1 MKQPTAIAAIIIV
14 LILGIVCG
22 WLISRSSP
30 GSNTDGEVVS
40 REVFI
45 DTILYYHPVAK
56 DSVVIRYEV
65 ATLPIDRSGTE
76 LPSKQNDTIINN
88 VLATVA
94 TEPQDSARVII
105 PITQMIYADSTYTAY
120 VSGYRARLDS
130 IFVYPRHEIVTIKKP
145 PNRWSIGIQ
154 AGYGYT
160 PKGFQPYI
168 GIGISWRIS
177 EF

>member
-1 MKQPTAIAAIIIV
+1 MKRSTAIAAIVIA

-22 WLISRSSP
+22 RFVSRPSP
-30 GSNTDGEVVS
+30 ESNTDGEVVS

-45 DTILYYHPVAK
+45 DTIPYFHPVAK
-56 DSVVIRYEV
+56 DSVVVRYEV
-65 ATLPIDRSGTE
+65 ATLPITQR
-76 LPSKQNDTIINN
+76 DTIINN
-88 VLATVA
+88 VLATLA

-105 PITQMIYADSTYTAY
+105 PITQTTYADSTYTAY

-130 IFVYPRHEIVTIKKP
+130 IFVYPRHEIVAIKKP

-168 GIGISWRIS
+168 GVGISWRIL